1 MFRMDLEESST
12 DTHDCV
18 RSVGTSEFPD
28 EAVVESEV
36 GWTPKS
42 MVRQGWTGVLFDLP
56 GRYFSTSQ
64 MSLFALPDVIF

>member
-1 MFRMDLEESST
+1 MDLEESTT

-28 EAVVESEV
+28 EAVMEPQSEV
-36 GWTPKS
+36 GRTPKS

-64 MSLFALPDVIF
+64 MSLFALPNVIF